1 MTISSPRIALI
12 SATPAAIAPA
22 VAGMNSE
29 FPAADVWNIL
39 DDKLLS
45 DASERGGVTPD
56 LQERM
61 RRLIAHAITEGAD
74 GILLTCSQYG
84 VVATDTTATIPVM
97 SPDEAAFEAALW
109 GGYGRILLVASL
121 QGALDDSVARF
132 GAVAKDRGSSIEIL
146 GAASPAALEATKSG
160 SNDALLTALTAT
172 IEPFVGRIDA
182 VLLAQYS
189 LAPVALDLSDR
200 IGLPVISGP
209 QSAAAK
215 LRDTLRESS

>member
-1 MTISSPRIALI
+1 
-12 SATPAAIAPA
+12 
-22 VAGMNSE
+22 
-29 FPAADVWNIL
+29 
-39 DDKLLS
+39 
-45 DASERGGVTPD
+45 
-56 LQERM
+56 
-61 RRLIAHAITEGAD
+61 
-74 GILLTCSQYG
+74 
-84 VVATDTTATIPVM
+84 M

>member
-1 MTISSPRIALI
+1 MTNSSPRIALI
-12 SATPAAIAPA
+12 SATPAAIGPA
-22 VAGMNSE
+22 VAGMSSE

-74 GILLTCSQYG
+74 GVLLTCSQYG
-84 VVATDTTATIPVM
+84 VIATDTTAAIPVM
-97 SPDEAAFEAALW
+97 SPDEAAFETALS
-109 GGYGRILLVASL
+109 GGYERILLVASL

-132 GAVAKDRGSSIEIL
+132 GAVAKDKGSSIEIL
-146 GAASPAALEATKSG
+146 GAASAAAFEATKSG
-160 SNDALLTALTAT
+160 SNEALLTALTAT
-172 IEPFVGRIDA
+172 IEPFVGQIDA
-182 VLLAQYS
+182 VLLTQYS
-189 LAPVALDLSDR
+189 LAPVALELSDR
-200 IGLPVISGP
+200 IALPVISGP

-215 LRDTLRESS
+215 LRDTLQGNS